1 MKRHSISIG
10 AKQMANNRSGP
21 DRAQLSDK
29 EYDKIMKEQFLLGQE
44 IAASGGPKDL
54 FNMKDTPYNTK
65 KKK

>member
-1 MKRHSISIG
+1 MG
-10 AKQMANNRSGP
+10 NNRSGP

-29 EYDKIMKEQFLLGQE
+29 EYENIMKEQFLLGQKIE
-44 IAASGGPKDL
+44 ASGGPPDL

>member
-1 MKRHSISIG
+1 MG
-10 AKQMANNRSGP
+10 NNRSGP